1 MEDNEIIEKHKIL
14 ESILHVSDGFLWQDV
29 FRALGSGIIY
39 TLSWLNQLLEDI
51 VTKII
56 TLNDFYA
63 TGAMG
68 EFMDKARPLIWIVFF
83 IALVVLGFQF
93 MLNKVEKRNEI
104 LLNIVMA
111 VCFIVIIPDLMSN
124 MQKIIGVGM
133 EQMNPENETLA
144 SNMIKSNVADVLYYA
159 EHDFQFASST
169 RGDESSPPRPASKED
184 SSIGTTDYTYANRFS
199 DSSALH
205 VPFLQKLDLHED
217 DGWLFKE
224 DWVKQLSDESK
235 EVLKTKSVPTGVG
248 DSYQVEELQDN
259 AVPMTKIGR
268 ETYYRYHVNW
278 LSLIVSLLVTSIALG
293 ITVLKIGRAIFDL
306 AFHQIFGMFIA
317 ASDLTGGQR
326 TKKVLVEMVNT
337 FVVIFIMT
345 GLLQLFVLFV
355 NWANGLKTDIGMLG
369 VIILMIAGAWALIDA
384 PDIVQRTLGID
395 AGLRNGWQA
404 MMGAYA
410 GGKALTAGAQALKNV
425 AQKGV
430 ATVAGG
436 ANMAKRTVEGMRTET
451 PSEVGKRTSVP
462 AIPGSG
468 DVKSMP
474 KSDEQHSNSTMG
486 GTSDPIPSSVESDG
500 LNAYDQIAATS
511 QDYEPIPSSVNS
523 NQVDMPGSMGSVQP
537 GQIPSQGGKE
547 KGSPSIQPKTVTTPA
562 KPPTNTSTS
571 DVSQRGAMQRQESQ
585 PVSGSPS
592 VDSSIQSV
600 TGQDGDMHQGP
611 IQRQEHEPIPSSEAT
626 PSEGISPQP
635 STPGVTRQVDTAAT
649 IPTGGPNVRQT
660 SEAIP
665 SEGIS
670 PQPSTPGVTRQVD
683 TAATIPTGGPNV
695 RQISETIPSEGIST
709 QSSTP
714 GVTRQV
720 DTAATIPTGGPN
732 VRQTSEAIPSEG
744 ISTHPSTSSST
755 SSGNVPMRSN
765 VRQTSEVIPPG
776 RVTQQAGTSGVI
788 TPSSTGNVSTGSNK
802 RQTNETIPSVGVG
815 PQPNTSGVTAPTVIG
830 NGHQTVTS
838 GVIQQGSSGNV
849 QHVAPQNSTQAQVVS
864 QPTGG
869 SNVVQQ
875 GPVVSTVGGQGGTV
889 QPNQKSITI
898 DPKTY
903 GHKQVVHTNT
913 ILGGNP
919 SVQQLKE
926 SVTRAG
932 NSGFT
937 LGQNIRR
944 MTNNIGK
951 RKRQGSDQE

>member
-124 MQKIIGVGM
+124 MQKIIGVGI

-169 RGDESSPPRPASKED
+169 RGDESSPPRPASKEN

-205 VPFLQKLDLHED
+205 IPFLQKLDLHED

-355 NWANGLKTDIGMLG
+355 NWANGLKTDIGMFG
-369 VIILMIAGAWALIDA
+369 VVILMIAGAWALIDA
-384 PDIVQRTLGID
+384 PDIVQRMLGID

-425 AQKGV
+425 AQKGA

-468 DVKSMP
+468 DVKTMP
-474 KSDEQHSNSTMG
+474 KSNEHHSNSTMG
-486 GTSDPIPSSVESDG
+486 GTSASDSIPSSGESDG

-511 QDYEPIPSSVNS
+511 QDYEPIPSSNNS
-523 NQVDMPGSMGSVQP
+523 NQVGMSGSIGSVQP

-571 DVSQRGAMQRQESQ
+571 NVSQRGAMQRQESQ
-585 PVSGSPS
+585 SISGSPS

-600 TGQDGDMHQGP
+600 TGQDGNIHQGP
-611 IQRQEHEPIPSSEAT
+611 IQRQEHEPIPSSEAIS
-626 PSEGISPQP
+626 SEGISLQP

-695 RQISETIPSEGIST
+695 RQ
-709 QSSTP
+709 
-714 GVTRQV
+714 
-720 DTAATIPTGGPN
+720 
-732 VRQTSEAIPSEG
+732 TSEAIPSEG
-744 ISTHPSTSSST
+744 ISPQPSTPSST

-815 PQPNTSGVTAPTVIG
+815 PQPNTPGVTAPTVIG

-889 QPNQKSITI
+889 QPNQKSTTI

>member
-51 VTKII
+51 VTKIT

-124 MQKIIGVGM
+124 MQKIIGVGI

-169 RGDESSPPRPASKED
+169 RGDESSPPRPASKEN
-184 SSIGTTDYTYANRFS
+184 SSVGTTDYTYANRFS

-205 VPFLQKLDLHED
+205 IPFLQKLDLHED

-355 NWANGLKTDIGMLG
+355 NWANGLKTDIGMFG
-369 VIILMIAGAWALIDA
+369 VVILMIAGAWALIDA
-384 PDIVQRTLGID
+384 PDIVQRMLGID

-425 AQKGV
+425 AQKGA
-430 ATVAGG
+430 ATVVGG

-468 DVKSMP
+468 DVKTMP

-486 GTSDPIPSSVESDG
+486 GTSDSIPSSVESDG
-500 LNAYDQIAATS
+500 LNAHDQIAATS
-511 QDYEPIPSSVNS
+511 QDYEPIPSSDNS
-523 NQVDMPGSMGSVQP
+523 NQVGMPGSMGSVQP

-547 KGSPSIQPKTVTTPA
+547 KGSPPIQPKTVTTPA

-585 PVSGSPS
+585 PISGSPS

-600 TGQDGDMHQGP
+600 TGQDDNMHHGP
-611 IQRQEHEPIPSSEAT
+611 IQRQEHEPIPSSEAI
-626 PSEGISPQP
+626 PSEGISLQP

-683 TAATIPTGGPNV
+683 TAAI
-695 RQISETIPSEGIST
+695 
-709 QSSTP
+709 
-714 GVTRQV
+714 
-720 DTAATIPTGGPN
+720 IPTGGPN

-744 ISTHPSTSSST
+744 ISPQPSTPSST
-755 SSGNVPMRSN
+755 SSGNVPIRSN

-815 PQPNTSGVTAPTVIG
+815 PQPNTPGVTAPTVIG

-875 GPVVSTVGGQGGTV
+875 GPVVSTVLGQGGTV
-889 QPNQKSITI
+889 QPNQKSTTI

>member
-111 VCFIVIIPDLMSN
+111 VCIIVIIPDLMSN
-124 MQKIIGVGM
+124 MQKIIGVGI

-169 RGDESSPPRPASKED
+169 RGDESSPPRPASKD
-184 SSIGTTDYTYANRFS
+184 NSSIGTTDYTYANRFS

-205 VPFLQKLDLHED
+205 IPFLQKLDLHED

-355 NWANGLKTDIGMLG
+355 NWANGLKTDIGMFG
-369 VIILMIAGAWALIDA
+369 VVILMIAGAWALIDA
-384 PDIVQRTLGID
+384 PDIVQRMLGID

-425 AQKGV
+425 AQKGA

-468 DVKSMP
+468 DVKTMP
-474 KSDEQHSNSTMG
+474 KSNEHHSNSTMG
-486 GTSDPIPSSVESDG
+486 GTSASDSIPSSGESDG

-511 QDYEPIPSSVNS
+511 QDYEPIPSSNNS
-523 NQVDMPGSMGSVQP
+523 NQVGMSGSIGSVQP

-585 PVSGSPS
+585 SISGSPS

-600 TGQDGDMHQGP
+600 TGQDGNIHQGP
-611 IQRQEHEPIPSSEAT
+611 IQRQEHEPIPSSEAIS
-626 PSEGISPQP
+626 SEGISLQP

-695 RQISETIPSEGIST
+695 RQ
-709 QSSTP
+709 
-714 GVTRQV
+714 
-720 DTAATIPTGGPN
+720 
-732 VRQTSEAIPSEG
+732 TSEAIPSEG
-744 ISTHPSTSSST
+744 ISPQPSTPSST

-802 RQTNETIPSVGVG
+802 CQTNETIPSVGVG
-815 PQPNTSGVTAPTVIG
+815 PQPNTPGVTAPTVIG

-889 QPNQKSITI
+889 QPNQKSTTI

>member
-124 MQKIIGVGM
+124 MQKIIGVGI

-169 RGDESSPPRPASKED
+169 RGDESSPPRPASKEN

-205 VPFLQKLDLHED
+205 IPFLQKLDLHED

-355 NWANGLKTDIGMLG
+355 NWANGLKTDIGMFG
-369 VIILMIAGAWALIDA
+369 VVILMIAGAWALIDA
-384 PDIVQRTLGID
+384 PDIVQRMLGID

-425 AQKGV
+425 AQKGA

-468 DVKSMP
+468 DVKTMP
-474 KSDEQHSNSTMG
+474 KSDEQHSNATMG
-486 GTSDPIPSSVESDG
+486 GTSDSIPSSVESDG
-500 LNAYDQIAATS
+500 LNAHDQIAATS
-511 QDYEPIPSSVNS
+511 QDYEPIPSSDNS
-523 NQVDMPGSMGSVQP
+523 NQVGMPGSMGSVQP

-547 KGSPSIQPKTVTTPA
+547 KGSPPIQPKTVTTPA

-585 PVSGSPS
+585 PISGSPS

-600 TGQDGDMHQGP
+600 TGHDGDMHQGP
-611 IQRQEHEPIPSSEAT
+611 IQRQEHEPIPS
-626 PSEGISPQP
+626 
-635 STPGVTRQVDTAAT
+635 
-649 IPTGGPNVRQT
+649 
-660 SEAIP
+660 
-665 SEGIS
+665 
-670 PQPSTPGVTRQVD
+670 
-683 TAATIPTGGPNV
+683 
-695 RQISETIPSEGIST
+695 SETIPSEGIST

-744 ISTHPSTSSST
+744 ISTQSSTPGMTSSANT
-755 SSGNVPMRSN
+755 GNVPMRSN
-765 VRQTSEVIPPG
+765 VRQASEVIPPG

-802 RQTNETIPSVGVG
+802 RQTNETIPSVGVA
-815 PQPNTSGVTAPTVIG
+815 PQPNTPGVTAPTVIG

-838 GVIQQGSSGNV
+838 GVVQQGASGNV

-875 GPVVSTVGGQGGTV
+875 GPVVSTVGGQGGIV
-889 QPNQKSITI
+889 QPNQKSTTI

-951 RKRQGSDQE
+951 GKRQGSDQE

>member
-124 MQKIIGVGM
+124 MQKIIGVGI

-169 RGDESSPPRPASKED
+169 RGDESSPPRPASKEN
-184 SSIGTTDYTYANRFS
+184 SSVGTTDYTYANRFS

-205 VPFLQKLDLHED
+205 IPFLQKLDLHED

-355 NWANGLKTDIGMLG
+355 NWANGLKTDIGMFG
-369 VIILMIAGAWALIDA
+369 VVILMIAGAWALIDA
-384 PDIVQRTLGID
+384 PDIVQRMLGID

-425 AQKGV
+425 AQKGA

-468 DVKSMP
+468 DVKTMP

-486 GTSDPIPSSVESDG
+486 GTSDSIPSSGESDG
-500 LNAYDQIAATS
+500 LNAHDQIAATS
-511 QDYEPIPSSVNS
+511 QDYEPIPSSDNS
-523 NQVDMPGSMGSVQP
+523 NQVGMPGSMGSVQP

-585 PVSGSPS
+585 PISGSPS

-600 TGQDGDMHQGP
+600 TGHDGDMHQGP
-611 IQRQEHEPIPSSEAT
+611 IQRQEHVPIPSSEAI

-695 RQISETIPSEGIST
+695 RQ
-709 QSSTP
+709 
-714 GVTRQV
+714 
-720 DTAATIPTGGPN
+720 
-732 VRQTSEAIPSEG
+732 TSEAIPSEG
-744 ISTHPSTSSST
+744 ISPQPSTPSST

-765 VRQTSEVIPPG
+765 VRQMSEVISPG

-815 PQPNTSGVTAPTVIG
+815 PQPNTPGVTAPTVIG

-838 GVIQQGSSGNV
+838 GVVQQGSSGNV
-849 QHVAPQNSTQAQVVS
+849 QHVAPQSSTQAQVVS

-889 QPNQKSITI
+889 QPNQKSTTI

-951 RKRQGSDQE
+951 GKRKGSDQE

>member
-124 MQKIIGVGM
+124 MQKIIGVGI

-169 RGDESSPPRPASKED
+169 RGDESSPPRPGSKEN
-184 SSIGTTDYTYANRFS
+184 SSVGTTDYTYANRFS

-205 VPFLQKLDLHED
+205 IPFLQKLDLHED

-355 NWANGLKTDIGMLG
+355 NWANGLKTDIGMFG
-369 VIILMIAGAWALIDA
+369 VVILMIAGAWALIDA
-384 PDIVQRTLGID
+384 PDIVQRMLGID

-425 AQKGV
+425 AQKGA

-468 DVKSMP
+468 DVKTMP

-486 GTSDPIPSSVESDG
+486 GTSDSIPSSVESDG
-500 LNAYDQIAATS
+500 LNAHDQIAATS
-511 QDYEPIPSSVNS
+511 QDYEPIPSSDNS
-523 NQVDMPGSMGSVQP
+523 NQVGMPGSMGSVQP

-547 KGSPSIQPKTVTTPA
+547 KGSPPIQPKTVTTPA

-585 PVSGSPS
+585 PISGSPS

-600 TGQDGDMHQGP
+600 TGHDGDMHQGP
-611 IQRQEHEPIPSSEAT
+611 IQRQEHEPIPS
-626 PSEGISPQP
+626 
-635 STPGVTRQVDTAAT
+635 
-649 IPTGGPNVRQT
+649 
-660 SEAIP
+660 
-665 SEGIS
+665 
-670 PQPSTPGVTRQVD
+670 
-683 TAATIPTGGPNV
+683 
-695 RQISETIPSEGIST
+695 SETIPSEGIST

-744 ISTHPSTSSST
+744 ISTQSSTPGMTSSANT
-755 SSGNVPMRSN
+755 GNVPMRSN
-765 VRQTSEVIPPG
+765 VRQASEVIPPG

-802 RQTNETIPSVGVG
+802 RQTNETIPSVGVA
-815 PQPNTSGVTAPTVIG
+815 PQPNTPGVTAPTVIG

-838 GVIQQGSSGNV
+838 GVVQQGASGNV

-875 GPVVSTVGGQGGTV
+875 GPVVSTVGGQGGIV
-889 QPNQKSITI
+889 QPNQKSTTI

-951 RKRQGSDQE
+951 GKRQGSDQE

>member
-124 MQKIIGVGM
+124 MQKIIGVGI

-169 RGDESSPPRPASKED
+169 RGDESSPPRPASKEN
-184 SSIGTTDYTYANRFS
+184 SSVGTTDYTYANRFS

-205 VPFLQKLDLHED
+205 IPFLQKLDLHED

-355 NWANGLKTDIGMLG
+355 NWANGLKTDIGMFG
-369 VIILMIAGAWALIDA
+369 VVILMIAGAWALIDA
-384 PDIVQRTLGID
+384 PDIVQRMLGID

-425 AQKGV
+425 AQKGA

-468 DVKSMP
+468 DVKTMP
-474 KSDEQHSNSTMG
+474 KSDEHHSNSTMG
-486 GTSDPIPSSVESDG
+486 GTSASDSIPSSGESDG
-500 LNAYDQIAATS
+500 LNAYDQIAVTS
-511 QDYEPIPSSVNS
+511 QDYEPIPSSNNS
-523 NQVDMPGSMGSVQP
+523 NQVGMSGSIGSVQP

-585 PVSGSPS
+585 SISGSPS

-600 TGQDGDMHQGP
+600 TGQDGNMHQGP
-611 IQRQEHEPIPSSEAT
+611 IQRQEHEPIPSSEAI
-626 PSEGISPQP
+626 PSEGISLQP

-695 RQISETIPSEGIST
+695 RQ
-709 QSSTP
+709 
-714 GVTRQV
+714 
-720 DTAATIPTGGPN
+720 
-732 VRQTSEAIPSEG
+732 TSEAIPSEG
-744 ISTHPSTSSST
+744 ISPQPSTPSST

-776 RVTQQAGTSGVI
+776 RLTQQAGTSGVI

-815 PQPNTSGVTAPTVIG
+815 PQPNTPGVTAPTVIG

-875 GPVVSTVGGQGGTV
+875 GPVVSTVGGQGGIV
-889 QPNQKSITI
+889 QPNQKSTTI

-951 RKRQGSDQE
+951 GKRQGSDQE

>member
-124 MQKIIGVGM
+124 MQKIIGVGI

-169 RGDESSPPRPASKED
+169 RGDESSPPRPASKEN

-205 VPFLQKLDLHED
+205 IPFLQKLDLHED

-355 NWANGLKTDIGMLG
+355 NWANGLKTDIGMFG
-369 VIILMIAGAWALIDA
+369 VVILMIAGAWALIDA
-384 PDIVQRTLGID
+384 PDIVQRMLGID

-425 AQKGV
+425 AQKGA

-468 DVKSMP
+468 DVKTMP

-486 GTSDPIPSSVESDG
+486 GTSDSIPSSVESDG
-500 LNAYDQIAATS
+500 LNAHDQIAATS
-511 QDYEPIPSSVNS
+511 QDYEPIPSSDNS
-523 NQVDMPGSMGSVQP
+523 NQVGMPGSMGSVQP

-547 KGSPSIQPKTVTTPA
+547 KGSPPIQPKTVTTPA

-585 PVSGSPS
+585 PISGSPS

-600 TGQDGDMHQGP
+600 TGHDGDMHQGP
-611 IQRQEHEPIPSSEAT
+611 IQRQEHEPIPSSEAI
-626 PSEGISPQP
+626 PSEGISTQP
-635 STPGVTRQVDTAAT
+635 STPGVARQVDTAAT

-683 TAATIPTGGPNV
+683 TVATIPTGG
-695 RQISETIPSEGIST
+695 S
-709 QSSTP
+709 
-714 GVTRQV
+714 
-720 DTAATIPTGGPN
+720 N

-744 ISTHPSTSSST
+744 ISTQSSTPGMTSSANT
-755 SSGNVPMRSN
+755 GNVPMRSN
-765 VRQTSEVIPPG
+765 VRQASEIIPPG
-776 RVTQQAGTSGVI
+776 RVTQQASTPGVI
-788 TPSSTGNVSTGSNK
+788 TPSSTGNVSTGSNE
-802 RQTNETIPSVGVG
+802 RQTNETIPSVGVA
-815 PQPNTSGVTAPTVIG
+815 PQQNTPGVTAPTVIG

-864 QPTGG
+864 QSTGG

-889 QPNQKSITI
+889 QPNQKSTTI

-951 RKRQGSDQE
+951 GKRQGSDQE

>member
-124 MQKIIGVGM
+124 MQKIIGVGI

-169 RGDESSPPRPASKED
+169 RGDEGSPPRPASKED

-425 AQKGV
+425 AQKGA

-523 NQVDMPGSMGSVQP
+523 NQVDMPGSMGNVQP

-626 PSEGISPQP
+626 PSEGISTQ
-635 STPGVTRQVDTAAT
+635 SNTPGVTRQVDTAAT
-649 IPTGGPNVRQT
+649 IPTEGPNVRQT

-670 PQPSTPGVTRQVD
+670 TK
-683 TAATIPTGGPNV
+683 
-695 RQISETIPSEGIST
+695 
-709 QSSTP
+709 SSTP
-714 GVTRQV
+714 GVTGQV
-720 DTAATIPTGGPN
+720 TATTIPTGGPN

-744 ISTHPSTSSST
+744 ISTQPVTPSTT
-755 SSGNVPMRSN
+755 SSANTGNVPMRSN
-765 VRQTSEVIPPG
+765 VRQESEVIPPG
-776 RVTQQAGTSGVI
+776 RVTTQPRTSEVI
-788 TPSSTGNVSTGSNK
+788 TPTGTGNVSTVSNN
-802 RQTNETIPSVGVG
+802 RLTNETIPSVGVG
-815 PQPNTSGVTAPTVIG
+815 PQLNTPGVTAPTVIG

-838 GVIQQGSSGNV
+838 GVVQQGSSANV
-849 QHVAPQNSTQAQVVS
+849 QHIAPQSSTPAQVVS

-869 SNVVQQ
+869 SSIVQQ

-889 QPNQKSITI
+889 QPNQKSTTI

-944 MTNNIGK
+944 MTNNIGNG
-951 RKRQGSDQE
+951 KRQRSDQE

>member
-124 MQKIIGVGM
+124 MQKIIGVGI

-169 RGDESSPPRPASKED
+169 RGDESSPPRPASKEN
-184 SSIGTTDYTYANRFS
+184 SSVGTTDYTYANRFS

-205 VPFLQKLDLHED
+205 IPFLQKLDLHED

-355 NWANGLKTDIGMLG
+355 NWANGLKTDIGMFG
-369 VIILMIAGAWALIDA
+369 VVILMIAGAWALIDA
-384 PDIVQRTLGID
+384 PDIVQRMLGID

-425 AQKGV
+425 AQKGA

-468 DVKSMP
+468 DVKTMP

-486 GTSDPIPSSVESDG
+486 GTSDSIPSSVESDG
-500 LNAYDQIAATS
+500 LNAHDQIAATS
-511 QDYEPIPSSVNS
+511 QDYEPIPSSDNS
-523 NQVDMPGSMGSVQP
+523 IQMGMSGSMGSVQP

-585 PVSGSPS
+585 PISGSPS

-600 TGQDGDMHQGP
+600 TGQDGNMHQGP
-611 IQRQEHEPIPSSEAT
+611 IQRQKHEPIPSSEAIL
-626 PSEGISPQP
+626 SEGISTQP

-670 PQPSTPGVTRQVD
+670 PQPV
-683 TAATIPTGGPNV
+683 
-695 RQISETIPSEGIST
+695 
-709 QSSTP
+709 TP

-744 ISTHPSTSSST
+744 ISPQPSTPSST
-755 SSGNVPMRSN
+755 SSENTGNVPMKSN
-765 VRQTSEVIPPG
+765 VRQASEVIPAG
-776 RVTQQAGTSGVI
+776 RVTTHPHTSGVI
-788 TPSSTGNVSTGSNK
+788 TPSDTGNVSTVSNN
-802 RQTNETIPSVGVG
+802 RQTNETIPSVRVA
-815 PQPNTSGVTAPTVIG
+815 PQPNTPGVTAPTVIG

-838 GVIQQGSSGNV
+838 GVVQQGSSGNV
-849 QHVAPQNSTQAQVVS
+849 QHVAPQSSTQAQVVS

-875 GPVVSTVGGQGGTV
+875 GPFVSTVGGQGGTV
-889 QPNQKSITI
+889 QPNQKSTTI

-903 GHKQVVHTNT
+903 GHKQMVHTNT